1 MGSWLDAI
9 GGALHVTLAA
19 ASDWLAAGK
28 VNSHSP
34 KRFGSLSC
42 CAGRQGAGGRF
53 TSWHDVTPA
62 TDIAPDSNILPPSI
76 RSCATLYN
84 TITQTPSLPFSPDP
98 LMLPLVPS
106 IDPPCRPGQVQRWSF
121 PGVCSITHT
130 IDMAIQNVTTKT
142 HPICFGCQEEFVS
155 SKTMAC
161 HSSSLG

>member
-1 MGSWLDAI
+1 MASGGPHEVGSWLDAI
-9 GGALHVTLAA
+9 GGPPHVILAA
-19 ASDWLAAGK
+19 AADWLGAGK
-28 VNSHSP
+28 LNSHSP

-76 RSCATLYN
+76 HSCATLCN

-106 IDPPCRPGQVQRWSF
+106 IDPPCRAGQVLRRSF
-121 PGVCSITHT
+121 PGVCSIQST
-130 IDMAIQNVTTKT
+130 INMATQNL
-142 HPICFGCQEEFVS
+142 I
-155 SKTMAC
+155 SKTYQSC
-161 HSSSLG
+161 